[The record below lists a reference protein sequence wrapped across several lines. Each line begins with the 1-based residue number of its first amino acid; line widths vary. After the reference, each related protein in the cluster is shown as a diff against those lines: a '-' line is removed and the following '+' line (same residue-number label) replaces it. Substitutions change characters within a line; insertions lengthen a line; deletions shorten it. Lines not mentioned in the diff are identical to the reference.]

1 MLKSL
6 QINKSNFQ
14 IWKRQS
20 IQSKVKEAERE
31 REAKQEAKQR
41 VEREDMI
48 GLSQR
53 RKIVSFGPV
62 LWFPALWSSLP
73 YD

>member
-14 IWKRQS
+14 IWKQQS

-31 REAKQEAKQR
+31 TKQEAKQR
-41 VEREDMI
+41 VEREDVI
-48 GLSQR
+48 GLSQC

-62 LWFPALWSSLP
+62 L
-73 YD
+73 